1 MRYFRRRV
9 LLNSFKLADLLILVL
24 SFGIAT
30 LAVLSGTTMD
40 LESFFAMR
48 ISLVNM
54 LLFLGLM
61 LCWHLLFASLGLY
74 YSMRLSSRWSE
85 VIEIVKATSL
95 ATVVIFVT
103 AKLFHMVMITPLF
116 LVVFWAASTLLTV
129 ITRFILR
136 LFLGRVRVS
145 GRNLRH
151 VLLAGTNERAAGFA
165 EIINSKPH
173 LGYII
178 TGFVDRCWVNDEDD
192 RLKNSYR
199 LIPPDGLADFL
210 QDNIVDEVI
219 ICLPLKEY
227 YNQHSAIIDTCVE
240 QGVIVRVLADYFF
253 SQLAH
258 ARVEYF
264 EGRSILTL
272 YTGTMGG
279 IPFFIKRVMDVVV
292 SLALLVLLL
301 PVFLIV
307 PILIRL
313 DSPGPAFF
321 VQQRL
326 GLNKRRFSL
335 YKFRTMV
342 RDAEKLQ
349 QELEE
354 LNEADGPVFKIRNDP
369 RITRIGRFL
378 RTTSIDELP
387 QLFNVLKGDMS
398 LVGPRPLPVRD
409 YEGFDRHWFNR
420 RFSVRPGITCTWQV
434 DGRSDLPF
442 DKWIKL
448 DLQYIDNWSLPL
460 DLRILLKT
468 VPAVLR
474 GRGAA

>member
-1 MRYFRRRV
+1 MRNFRRRV
-9 LLNSFKLADLLILVL
+9 LLNSFKLADLLILVV

-30 LAVLSGTTMD
+30 LAVLSGTSVN
-40 LESFFAMR
+40 LERFFAMR
-48 ISLVNM
+48 ISVVNM
-54 LLFLGLM
+54 ILFLGLM
-61 LCWHLLFASLGLY
+61 LCWHLLFAFLGLY

-85 VIEIVKATSL
+85 VIEIIKATSL
-95 ATVVIFVT
+95 ATITIYVT
-103 AKLFHMVMITPLF
+103 ATLFHIIMVTPLF
-116 LVVFWAASTLLTV
+116 LAIFWAISTVLTV
-129 ITRFILR
+129 LIRFVLR
-136 LFLGRVRVS
+136 FFLGRVRVS

-151 VLLAGTNERAAGFA
+151 VLLAGTNERAAGFV
-165 EIINSKPH
+165 EIINRKPH
-173 LGYII
+173 LGYTI
-178 TGFVDRCWVNDEDD
+178 TGFVDNSWMKDADD
-192 RLKNSYR
+192 TLKNRYP
-199 LIPPDGLADFL
+199 LIDPDKLADFL
-210 QDNIVDEVI
+210 QENIVDEII

-258 ARVEYF
+258 ARIEYF

-279 IPFFIKRVMDVVV
+279 VPFFIKRIIDIVL
-292 SLALLVLLL
+292 SLALIVIFF
-301 PVFLIV
+301 PIFIIV
-307 PILIRL
+307 PILIKF
-313 DSPGPAFF
+313 DSPGPSFF
-321 VQQRL
+321 IQQRL
-326 GLNKRRFSL
+326 GFNKRRFPL
-335 YKFRTMV
+335 CKFRTMIL
-342 RDAEKLQ
+342 DAEKLQ
-349 QELEE
+349 KELEGV
-354 LNEADGPVFKIRNDP
+354 NEADGPVFKIKNDP
-369 RITRIGRFL
+369 RITRVGKFL

-409 YEGFDRHWFNR
+409 YEGFDQHWFNR
-420 RFSVRPGITCTWQV
+420 RFSVRPGITCTWQI
-434 DGRSDLPF
+434 DGRSDIPF

-460 DLRILLKT
+460 DLRIMLKT